1 MFVHSKRL
9 NLILDFIGPKF
20 LREKYFEDLNA
31 VKKKEKKTLNPNEK
45 ITSSKFHRNK

>member
-31 VKKKEKKTLNPNEK
+31 VKKKEKKL
-45 ITSSKFHRNK
+45 